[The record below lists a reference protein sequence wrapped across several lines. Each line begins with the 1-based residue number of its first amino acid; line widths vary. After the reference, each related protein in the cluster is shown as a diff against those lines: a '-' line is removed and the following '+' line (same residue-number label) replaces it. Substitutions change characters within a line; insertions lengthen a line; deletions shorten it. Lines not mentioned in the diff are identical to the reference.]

1 MRPPA
6 FLESAMRL
14 PLLLLIGCVLP
25 LTACSTPPKSTE
37 ESKAVVDPVPQVADG
52 GTVNCNPDVLAQF
65 NGKVA
70 SEALVK
76 QAVAKSGAKHVR
88 VVKPG
93 MAVTMDFREDRLTIN
108 VNEKN
113 EIERIG
119 CN

>member
-1 MRPPA
+1 M
-6 FLESAMRL
+6 
-14 PLLLLIGCVLP
+14 
-25 LTACSTPPKSTE
+25 K
-37 ESKAVVDPVPQVADG
+37 
-52 GTVNCNPDVLAQF
+52 CNPDVLEQF

-70 SEALVK
+70 NEATVK
-76 QAVAKSGAKHVR
+76 QAVAKSGAKNAR

>member
-1 MRPPA
+1 MR
-6 FLESAMRL
+6 M
-14 PLLLLIGCVLP
+14 PLLLLLGCALP
-25 LTACSTPPKSTE
+25 LTACSTPPKSSTE
-37 ESKAVVDPVPQVADG
+37 PTVVDPVPHVADG
-52 GTVNCNPDVLAQF
+52 GTMECNPDVLEQF

-70 SEALVK
+70 DEALVK
-76 QAVAKSGAKHVR
+76 EAVAASGAKNAR

-108 VNEKN
+108 VNGKN